1 MGCLTAQQTVGNSIC
16 TVTWAYLDKLQQA
29 TLCHEQA
36 DAMRDQPGKLS
47 PVLCSQ
53 PAPALP
59 ATPAA
64 PAVVVNA
71 KRGWRGQHFTAAPE
85 QLLSTGRKLTS
96 LVDDSTA
103 EWQPNMPEHKPW
115 LKAAAP
121 RPQATL
127 QFNQHNGGL
136 QSVARHNLRQMLHRY
151 NAQGNCINCIHQT
164 RPNMTNHT
172 CTPDTL
178 RM

>member
-1 MGCLTAQQTVGNSIC
+1 
-16 TVTWAYLDKLQQA
+16 
-29 TLCHEQA
+29 
-36 DAMRDQPGKLS
+36 MRDQPGKLF

-59 ATPAA
+59 ATQAA
-64 PAVVVNA
+64 QAVVVNV
-71 KRGWRGQHFTAAPE
+71 KKGWRGQHFTAAPE
-85 QLLSTGRKLTS
+85 QLLSTGRQLTS

-115 LKAAAP
+115 PKAAAP
-121 RPQATL
+121 RPQARL
-127 QFNQHNGGL
+127 HFKRWLASNC
-136 QSVARHNLRQMLHRY
+136 RHNLRQMLHRY
-151 NAQGNCINCIHQT
+151 NSQGNCMNCIHQT

-172 CTPDTL
+172 CTPDTF